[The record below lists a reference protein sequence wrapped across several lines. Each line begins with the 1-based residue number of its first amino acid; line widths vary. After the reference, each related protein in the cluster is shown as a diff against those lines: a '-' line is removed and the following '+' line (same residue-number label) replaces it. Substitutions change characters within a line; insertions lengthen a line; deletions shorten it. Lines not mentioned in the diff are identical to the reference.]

1 MYSSLVLK
9 SERTD
14 KRTLTCMALDDWKLG
29 VKKIFLGCS
38 LGNLKIQ
45 SEKWDDL
52 SGIGIKNTFGTL
64 EKKRNQYLNFF
75 WKLVT
80 EKSVSQNVKLG
91 VVFGTFYCG
100 IYVD

>member
-1 MYSSLVLK
+1 
-9 SERTD
+9 
-14 KRTLTCMALDDWKLG
+14 MALDDWKLG
-29 VKKIFLGCS
+29 VKKSLCS
-38 LGNLKIQ
+38 LGNLQYLFLEMNDWKLGVKKIFLLFGK
-45 SEKWDDL
+45 SKNGMIFTNWY
-52 SGIGIKNTFGTL
+52 KNTFGTL

-100 IYVD
+100 IYVG